1 MGAGRR
7 LLPVALLAGLL
18 SAACTT
24 PDDGAPTGS
33 PATPGGPDVVVVRDE
48 PYAAMT
54 RGGPWM
60 PAAMDVYAPRDA
72 AGSDVVLVVPA
83 AGVAA
88 AGGEAEGLG
97 RVLAESGLTAAVATW
112 GVPVEQGIAAGAPVE
127 DVVADVR
134 RSTAMVGCALDYLAE
149 TTGQAADRDRRL
161 YVVGHHTGANAA
173 AMATMADVDYL
184 DGCLATPDD
193 TVVTAAVLWDGDW
206 LGSVAG
212 DRLGEDVSRFL
223 EAWSPWPSV
232 DRLSTRSL
240 ALIGTVTG
248 GSLVPD
254 IPAEDA
260 AAFLGPRDPSG
271 AIRAELDRGNP
282 PFEGGAFEDGAA
294 TSAEVARA
302 FGRSLEEDGVPTLGA
317 DGGTGLDA
325 VTRGLTVDLLHEDLR
340 ASS

>member
-18 SAACTT
+18 AAACTT

-48 PYAAMT
+48 PYAAMAQ
-54 RGGPWM
+54 GGPWM

-72 AGSDVVLVVPA
+72 AGFDVVLVVPA

-88 AGGEAEGLG
+88 AGGEAEELG

-112 GVPVEQGIAAGAPVE
+112 GVPVEQRIAAGAPVE

-173 AMATMADVDYL
+173 EMATMADVDYL

-206 LGSVAG
+206 LGTVAG
-212 DRLGEDVSRFL
+212 DALGADAAPFL
-223 EAWSPWPSV
+223 AAYSPWPSADTMSPRPYV
-232 DRLSTRSL
+232 EVGVNANRLEGQAVETEP
-240 ALIGTVTG
+240 G
-248 GSLVPD
+248 GEYV
-254 IPAEDA
+254 AT
-260 AAFLGPRDPSG
+260 RDPTG
-271 AIRAELDRGNP
+271 ALTSDLRTVE
-282 PFEGGAFEDGAA
+282 AFEDGAVDPVDV
-294 TSAEVARA
+294 TRA
-302 FGRSLEEDGVPTLGA
+302 FAVGLGDADVAHREREVHGEGDPDTLGPR
-317 DGGTGLDA
+317 
-325 VTRGLTVDLLHEDLR
+325 VR
-340 ASS
+340 ALIVEGVAQLAQG